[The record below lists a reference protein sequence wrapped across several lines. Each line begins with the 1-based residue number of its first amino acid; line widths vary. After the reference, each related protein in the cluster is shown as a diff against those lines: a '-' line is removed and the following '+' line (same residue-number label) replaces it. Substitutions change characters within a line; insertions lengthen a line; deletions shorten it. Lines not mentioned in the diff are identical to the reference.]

1 MKSLEVNIPEGL
13 FEYITKLVE
22 KKSFESVESYVVHAS
37 QWLAELYGFGEQ
49 TEGKSLSN
57 LIVDL
62 IVSNISKEVKPIQ
75 QAAKVKEVAEEEV
88 KAAPKA
94 APKTAPK
101 TADIPNQDLILES
114 FGSSKFMFEDAI
126 FASCQFAALKQGN
139 PPLSKEEFQKSLQ
152 KMEEAGILMNIKQG
166 EKLMWKRTD

>member
-22 KKSFESVESYVVHAS
+22 KKSFESVESYMIHAS

-49 TEGKSLSN
+49 TEGKNLSN

-62 IVSNISKEVKPIQ
+62 IVSNISKEAKPIQ
-75 QAAKVKEVAEEEV
+75 QAVTVKEIAEEEV
-88 KAAPKA
+88 REAPKA
-94 APKTAPK
+94 APKTA
-101 TADIPNQDLILES
+101 DILNQDLILES

-152 KMEEAGILMNIKQG
+152 QMEEAGILMNIKQG

>member
-1 MKSLEVNIPEGL
+1 MKSLEIDIPEGL

-22 KKSFESVESYVVHAS
+22 EKSFESVESYIVHAS

-62 IVSNISKEVKPIQ
+62 IVSNISKEVKPVQ
-75 QAAKVKEVAEEEV
+75 KAAATKEAVKDDVEE
-88 KAAPKA
+88 APKA
-94 APKTAPK
+94 VPKTE
-101 TADIPNQDLILES
+101 DIPNQDLILES

-152 KMEEAGILMNIKQG
+152 QMEEAGKLINIKQG
-166 EKLMWKRTD
+166 EKLMWKRND

>member
-1 MKSLEVNIPEGL
+1 MKSLEINIPEGL
-13 FEYITKLVE
+13 FDYITKLVE
-22 KKSFESVESYVVHAS
+22 EKSFESVESYIAHAS

-49 TEGKSLSN
+49 TDGKSLSN

-62 IVSNISKEVKPIQ
+62 IASNISKEVKTVKK
-75 QAAKVKEVAEEEV
+75 AAPVKETVKEDVEAPP

-94 APKTAPK
+94 T
-101 TADIPNQDLILES
+101 DIPNQDLILES

-152 KMEEAGILMNIKQG
+152 QMEEAGILMNIKQG

>member
-1 MKSLEVNIPEGL
+1 MKSLEIDIPEGL

-22 KKSFESVESYVVHAS
+22 EKSFESVESYIVHAS

-62 IVSNISKEVKPIQ
+62 IVSKISKEAKPIQ
-75 QAAKVKEVAEEEV
+75 KAVATKEAAKDDVEE
-88 KAAPKA
+88 
-94 APKTAPK
+94 APKTVPK
-101 TADIPNQDLILES
+101 ATDIPNQDLILES

-139 PPLSKEEFQKSLQ
+139 PPLSKEVFQKSLQ
-152 KMEEAGILMNIKQG
+152 QMEEAGILMNIKQG
-166 EKLMWKRTD
+166 EKLMWKRND

>member
-1 MKSLEVNIPEGL
+1 MKSLEINIPEGL
-13 FEYITKLVE
+13 FDYIKKLVE
-22 KKSFESVESYVVHAS
+22 EKSFESVESYMVHAS

-49 TEGKSLSN
+49 TKGKNLSN

-62 IVSNISKEVKPIQ
+62 IVSNISKEAKPVKKV
-75 QAAKVKEVAEEEV
+75 AAVKEVAEEEV
-88 KAAPKA
+88 KATPKA
-94 APKTAPK
+94 APKTE
-101 TADIPNQDLILES
+101 DIPNQDLILES

-152 KMEEAGILMNIKQG
+152 QMEEAGILINIKQG

>member
-1 MKSLEVNIPEGL
+1 MKSLEINIPEGL
-13 FEYITKLVE
+13 FDYITKLVE
-22 KKSFESVESYVVHAS
+22 EKSFESVESYIAHAS

-62 IVSNISKEVKPIQ
+62 IVSNINKEAKSIQ
-75 QAAKVKEVAEEEV
+75 KAAVVKEVDDEEV
-88 KAAPKA
+88 KAVPKA
-94 APKTAPK
+94 AKKTAE
-101 TADIPNQDLILES
+101 IPNQDLILES

-139 PPLSKEEFQKSLQ
+139 PPLSKEEFQKSLHQ
-152 KMEEAGILMNIKQG
+152 MEEAGILMNIKQG
-166 EKLMWKRTD
+166 EKLMWKRID

>member
-1 MKSLEVNIPEGL
+1 MKNLEINIPEGL

-22 KKSFESVESYVVHAS
+22 EKSFESVESYISHAA

-49 TEGKSLSN
+49 KEGKSLSK

-62 IVSNISKEVKPIQ
+62 IVSNISKEVKPAQ
-75 QAAKVKEVAEEEV
+75 KAKPTKAVAEDDVEET
-88 KAAPKA
+88 PKA
-94 APKTAPK
+94 VPQN
-101 TADIPNQDLILES
+101 ADIPNLDLILES

-152 KMEEAGILMNIKQG
+152 QMEEGGILMNIKQG